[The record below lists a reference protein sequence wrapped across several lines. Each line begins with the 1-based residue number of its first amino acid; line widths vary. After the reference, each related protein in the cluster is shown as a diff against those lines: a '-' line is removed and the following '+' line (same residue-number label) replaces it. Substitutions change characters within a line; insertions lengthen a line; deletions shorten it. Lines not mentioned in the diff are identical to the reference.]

1 MNYAKIS
8 NFKTYFKSFPWI
20 LRKLTITVL
29 YCWKQL
35 SSWPSGLPMPSDICA
50 SFIHKS
56 LLLRLQDVALRKEGW
71 ACSLKHLNV
80 LLYSPTRHST
90 THIHPCGSIMS
101 LVSLVASSVLMTRTS
116 NNLCRGERD
125 FSNFTRMSTIQSR
138 GKRERWKNM
147 YSWPENSNENLVLP
161 PTRTSFHLIL
171 RS

>member
-1 MNYAKIS
+1 
-8 NFKTYFKSFPWI
+8 
-20 LRKLTITVL
+20 
-29 YCWKQL
+29 
-35 SSWPSGLPMPSDICA
+35 MPSDICA

-125 FSNFTRMSTIQSR
+125 FSNFTRMSTIQSKR
-138 GKRERWKNM
+138 KKGKVKKHVQLTRKFQWK
-147 YSWPENSNENLVLP
+147 SCSATHSHFLPSNSTILNALLE
-161 PTRTSFHLIL
+161 TSTIKMKPK
-171 RS
+171 

>member
-1 MNYAKIS
+1 MNYVKIS

-20 LRKLTITVL
+20 LRKLTMTVL
-29 YCWKQL
+29 HCWKQL

-50 SFIHKS
+50 PFIHKS
-56 LLLRLQDVALRKEGW
+56 LLLRLQHVALRKEGW
-71 ACSLKHLNV
+71 ARSLKHVNV

-90 THIHPCGSIMS
+90 AHIHPCGSMS
-101 LVSLVASSVLMTRTS
+101 LVSLVTSSVLMTRTS

-125 FSNFTRMSTIQSR
+125 FSSLTEWAQSSQR
-138 GKRERWKNM
+138 GKRKGQKNM
-147 YSWPENSNENLVLP
+147 YSWRENFNENLVLP